1 MHLTESKETSS
12 KCFFC
17 PTSSPKPTDSSLTII
32 SDKEKHA
39 ILTFKKLEAAN
50 VWHFVLKNDDWKN
63 QSDYQIRLGLIVE
76 AKL

>member
-50 VWHFVLKNDDWKN
+50 VQN